1 MKSGNVKPVPHTA
14 GIVAALVSVAGVLLE
29 VIPLVQGQVP
39 PRYAWIVLVVGIV
52 CQALTK
58 GALHGDT
65 VLITRDE
72 ARAVGFAN
80 PEK

>member
-1 MKSGNVKPVPHTA
+1 MMPVTTPPRPHVA
-14 GIVAALVSVAGVLLE
+14 GILAALTSIAGVLLE
-29 VIPLVQGQVP
+29 IIPAVQGQVP
-39 PRYAWIVLVVGIV
+39 PKYGWIVLVVGIV

-65 VLITRDE
+65 VLVPRDD
-72 ARAVGFAN
+72 ARAAGLIT